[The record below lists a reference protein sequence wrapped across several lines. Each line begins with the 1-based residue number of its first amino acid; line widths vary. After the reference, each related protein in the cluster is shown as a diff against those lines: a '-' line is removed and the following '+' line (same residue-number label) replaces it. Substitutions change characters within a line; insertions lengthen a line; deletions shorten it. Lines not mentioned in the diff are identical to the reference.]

1 MKTCWWILWVKIVF
15 FFLILQSDS
24 NDYLSTSSQTDSLLD
39 DSSRID
45 PECGSLSSQTSF
57 SKEETGLSGNTNSF
71 NIFTR
76 HCKRLQVS
84 KAKILEKNSILRP
97 ASAFPNK
104 FRLFMIHSSR
114 PAETCFALPL
124 NRQWLHTFVFTTLL
138 WIKRAFSRQKCTVPN
153 SVVIWVQCLP

>member
-1 MKTCWWILWVKIVF
+1 MGVKIVF

-76 HCKRLQVS
+76 HCKRLQAS
-84 KAKILEKNSILRP
+84 KVKYWTKIAFWNHA

-104 FRLFMIHSSR
+104 FQLFMIHSSR
-114 PAETCFALPL
+114 PVETCFALPL
-124 NRQWLHTFVFTTLL
+124 HRQWLHTFVFTTLL
-138 WIKRAFSRQKCTVPN
+138 WIKRAFSHQKCTVPN